1 MQSDYDFEQ
10 GGFVEGERN
19 EIEAGKTVVDSSLSV
34 DLNLPF
40 ESTLT
45 AMIQDQLHSEYD
57 FSDSK
62 SLIGEKIE
70 SDFDPSHSQ
79 VKMEESPFSYPL
91 PSRQTIHSFSESKYY
106 SSSVSEISYQI
117 DLSPREE
124 NEQQVQDRSYTTI
137 SYSRSSDY
145 YLSSENN
152 DTHDHSG
159 HSLDTLQEINI
170 SKSHQIPVHT
180 SITSD
185 QLGDGIGSSELYE
198 RRLNPEALAVNDNT
212 SSLIFNQQEGKA
224 PNVLS
229 PSAERSLPLPPPP
242 TTGFY
247 SSNVN
252 KPASPPEYP
261 TTTAH
266 YSPPPHQLQR
276 FYNPYLTQPQP
287 QPQLL
292 ALFQPPETMPQS
304 RSEPTTFSETP
315 SDYNQSPSSY
325 AEYVSPQQS
334 TQLVQNNNFS
344 PLTNESDEN
353 RHPTVYENS
362 KQPNENVDYNY
373 NYDNYPQQYEETQYN
388 AESNYYDSGINNSNQ
403 VEGEVNSEV
412 PYETNYYQNNP
423 DDNYMN
429 QDFRSP
435 TNNETA
441 STQTNYY
448 SANSSDYP
456 ITQEPNYSHAAN
468 QVYQIHED
476 QTNSPRQFSGY
487 SLSSSIQ
494 SSNTHYKQSNNQQFY
509 SQDRVTQN
517 LRNEHQDYYS
527 NQQQTS
533 PRKQARSQSEYD
545 YQAQESN
552 LQQYDSSYDYY
563 YAEEQRL
570 DQQSNAYVQNYI
582 SYDNSSSAQ
591 PQTQVNDEREQSELY
606 EHYGEENDQYNQ
618 YYSNSNS
625 YEHQGEEAYRQQYT
639 SDSQNYNNADSTNY
653 YDNESYYKQQEGFSK
668 DDTRPVNEEY
678 NNYYS
683 SYQASE
689 YESQNQWDYSDQ
701 STYNQSNVTNQEQL
715 QYSYDYDQSE
725 ANPEQS
731 EEYQSYDY
739 NTTSYNNSNYSTL
752 NQNYNQRPLIA
763 ATINPVNPDISSD
776 SDEDTQRKLAP
787 KIGKSKDKSNNVAEQ
802 YNQPNSN
809 ISSLKQSFR
818 NQDQEQSRQSISSG
832 YDAYSQS
839 TIEPNQSTTSLS
851 PTPVSDVKEQ
861 SDAEKKL
868 RHLQIWER
876 FFENAAK
883 MSDNEGTSSDTNNNP
898 KNRLKMS
905 LLRLS
910 HEKNAANW
918 QNEDTLTDGYP
929 ARPNLSFQEGTIS
942 PTSSDDPFPP
952 PGSPSLGNQ
961 IDFNSSISKQYFTF
975 AIAADQSWPVLIS
988 SKKYQTLLALAK
1000 ASIGTVNNRLI
1011 IPYMGLFAA
1020 VIMEDMENVN
1030 YFLMR
1035 GINPNCR
1042 DQVRRTV
1049 VHHVARVG
1057 NEKILALLFDSSA
1070 ELDVID
1076 QVQQF
1081 TPLHIAVIFNRLSIV
1096 RFLLD
1101 SAVDVSRRTSS
1112 GLTALDLARQWRHT
1126 ECEKLIID
1134 FMQYSSIYSF
1144 DQLASMNDQMNNY
1157 DVRKDSLKGL
1167 VSDSDS
1173 SQQRSNTTP
1182 PPTKPP
1188 VAKRASGDSK
1198 QRGKSVTPIV
1208 LSSSGSGIPDVNPEA
1223 INFSSTETYSYQ
1235 AQLNY
1240 TRSNVPPSNSHQS
1253 QLLPIEEKISKRKK
1267 SSSLLP
1273 TPDNLTSTSDDQPQ
1287 TSSGGGRKVS
1297 FDLNKFK
1304 QKEKEI
1310 LEKRKELEK
1319 KVEKTK
1325 LSLSLQPP
1333 NENNSDDDYVPSD
1346 PTVISTSLNTAQSFN
1361 TPTPQV
1367 RHIPQKSNQQQ
1378 DEEGEEEDQEDTAD
1392 EEQEESTLSLI
1403 SKLLD
1408 RFSASIWSIAV
1419 SILSLTLF
1427 LLMNKSSKT
1436 NDNGGKKKNSRNRKQ
1451 SEEEEVLQLIGGNG
1465 SRGNTPTAPPTD
1477 EELFKKGITVGTV
1490 TISPTGSQVR
1500 APHDVQLAIAMS
1512 KVGKKLVGSPVAS
1525 SKEHLETVE
1534 TVKKE
1539 IANRYSLGSSLPQ
1552 GTSWRYVNVMD
1563 LNSKKNQ

>member
-1 MQSDYDFEQ
+1 M
-10 GGFVEGERN
+10 
-19 EIEAGKTVVDSSLSV
+19 
-34 DLNLPF
+34 
-40 ESTLT
+40 
-45 AMIQDQLHSEYD
+45 
-57 FSDSK
+57 
-62 SLIGEKIE
+62 
-70 SDFDPSHSQ
+70 
-79 VKMEESPFSYPL
+79 
-91 PSRQTIHSFSESKYY
+91 
-106 SSSVSEISYQI
+106 
-117 DLSPREE
+117 
-124 NEQQVQDRSYTTI
+124 
-137 SYSRSSDY
+137 
-145 YLSSENN
+145 
-152 DTHDHSG
+152 
-159 HSLDTLQEINI
+159 
-170 SKSHQIPVHT
+170 
-180 SITSD
+180 
-185 QLGDGIGSSELYE
+185 
-198 RRLNPEALAVNDNT
+198 
-212 SSLIFNQQEGKA
+212 
-224 PNVLS
+224 
-229 PSAERSLPLPPPP
+229 
-242 TTGFY
+242 
-247 SSNVN
+247 
-252 KPASPPEYP
+252 
-261 TTTAH
+261 TTTRMR
-266 YSPPPHQLQR
+266 LIV
-276 FYNPYLTQPQP
+276 
-287 QPQLL
+287 
-292 ALFQPPETMPQS
+292 
-304 RSEPTTFSETP
+304 
-315 SDYNQSPSSY
+315 SS
-325 AEYVSPQQS
+325 QK
-334 TQLVQNNNFS
+334 N
-344 PLTNESDEN
+344 
-353 RHPTVYENS
+353 
-362 KQPNENVDYNY
+362 
-373 NYDNYPQQYEETQYN
+373 
-388 AESNYYDSGINNSNQ
+388 
-403 VEGEVNSEV
+403 
-412 PYETNYYQNNP
+412 
-423 DDNYMN
+423 
-429 QDFRSP
+429 
-435 TNNETA
+435 
-441 STQTNYY
+441 
-448 SANSSDYP
+448 
-456 ITQEPNYSHAAN
+456 
-468 QVYQIHED
+468 
-476 QTNSPRQFSGY
+476 
-487 SLSSSIQ
+487 
-494 SSNTHYKQSNNQQFY
+494 
-509 SQDRVTQN
+509 
-517 LRNEHQDYYS
+517 
-527 NQQQTS
+527 
-533 PRKQARSQSEYD
+533 
-545 YQAQESN
+545 
-552 LQQYDSSYDYY
+552 
-563 YAEEQRL
+563 
-570 DQQSNAYVQNYI
+570 
-582 SYDNSSSAQ
+582 
-591 PQTQVNDEREQSELY
+591 
-606 EHYGEENDQYNQ
+606 
-618 YYSNSNS
+618 
-625 YEHQGEEAYRQQYT
+625 
-639 SDSQNYNNADSTNY
+639 
-653 YDNESYYKQQEGFSK
+653 
-668 DDTRPVNEEY
+668 
-678 NNYYS
+678 
-683 SYQASE
+683 
-689 YESQNQWDYSDQ
+689 
-701 STYNQSNVTNQEQL
+701 
-715 QYSYDYDQSE
+715 
-725 ANPEQS
+725 
-731 EEYQSYDY
+731 QSYDY
-739 NTTSYNNSNYSTL
+739 NTTSPYNPNYSNL

-787 KIGKSKDKSNNVAEQ
+787 KIDKSKVKSNNVAEQ
-802 YNQPNSN
+802 YNQPTSN

-818 NQDQEQSRQSISSG
+818 NQDLEQSRPINSSG
-832 YDAYSQS
+832 YGAYSQS
-839 TIEPNQSTTSLS
+839 TIEPNQSTTTLS

-861 SDAEKKL
+861 NDAEKKL

-910 HEKNAANW
+910 HEKNATNW

-929 ARPNLSFQEGTIS
+929 ARPNYSLQEGIIS
-942 PTSSDDPFPP
+942 PTSSEDPFPP

-975 AIAADQSWPVLIS
+975 AIAAEQSWPVLIS

-1000 ASIGTVNNRLI
+1000 ASIGTVNNRQI

-1042 DQVRRTV
+1042 DQIRRTV

-1076 QVQQF
+1076 HQQY

-1101 SAVDVSRRTSS
+1101 SAVDVSRRTLNGS
-1112 GLTALDLARQWRHT
+1112 TALDLARQWRHV

-1157 DVRKDSLKGL
+1157 DARIDSLKGL

-1188 VAKRASGDSK
+1188 AAKRAGGDSK
-1198 QRGKSVTPIV
+1198 QKGKTVTPIV
-1208 LSSSGSGIPDVNPEA
+1208 LSSTGSSIPDINPEA
-1223 INFSSTETYSYQ
+1223 INFSSSETYSYQ

-1240 TRSNVPPSNSHQS
+1240 TRSNASTVPPSNSQQS
-1253 QLLPIEEKISKRKK
+1253 QLLPIEEKISKKKK
-1267 SSSLLP
+1267 SSSLLT

-1333 NENNSDDDYVPSD
+1333 DENNSDDDYIPSD
-1346 PTVISTSLNTAQSFN
+1346 PSVISASVNSAQSFN
-1361 TPTPQV
+1361 TPPPQG
-1367 RHIPQKSNQQQ
+1367 RHIPQKSNQQ
-1378 DEEGEEEDQEDTAD
+1378 DEDGEEEDEEDTAD
-1392 EEQEESTLSLI
+1392 EVQEESTLSLI

-1436 NDNGGKKKNSRNRKQ
+1436 SDNGGKKKNSRNRKQ

-1477 EELFKKGITVGTV
+1477 EELFKKGITVGRA

-1563 LNSKKNQ
+1563 LNSKKHQ